1 MNNLRPVERAL
12 ATLLPTHENEMPP
25 ELLSLAQSLFAQSR
39 SYSSSLKP
47 EEEIARPHA
56 CAEIA
61 CRRLARTLKLPPLLG
76 HPPCPPRVYKKLYTF
91 LEKSIGNAT
100 SKNKSAPPTPNKP
113 SSTPKKAGGNDA
125 TTSRTPSK
133 QLKTPSK
140 STPLGKRA
148 LDNDT
153 NKTPSRVTSVKRARF
168 TKEPLQLL
176 ENIKDAPQ
184 FVMPSIRTVCKILST
199 PAPRMT
205 LWSRP
210 PISRTFPPHIFAGVS
225 SILHFISKMTDK
237 EIDELDEDAS
247 EFMNIIRNPEEE
259 ESEDYKEVVLAL
271 IVAVYFLVL
280 ARRRSPPPNTPA
292 NGKPLTATPSDNPPM
307 SPATE
312 SRKMDKK
319 TFSEMRQTALSSLGL
334 PATEKRHGEDVDAW
348 IEVIQT
354 LKWAKGQE
362 WFDNIPLA
370 GEREDEF
377 GNGLYDDDDEVDGEG
392 HDGSKAKGGK
402 RRKTNIFLHAGKDE
416 EGLLLP
422 GLGTMMQDRV
432 DYLSEDRKEDFLEW
446 RADMLERIGKIMKTG
461 KRMVV

>member
-1 MNNLRPVERAL
+1 
-12 ATLLPTHENEMPP
+12 
-25 ELLSLAQSLFAQSR
+25 
-39 SYSSSLKP
+39 
-47 EEEIARPHA
+47 
-56 CAEIA
+56 
-61 CRRLARTLKLPPLLG
+61 
-76 HPPCPPRVYKKLYTF
+76 
-91 LEKSIGNAT
+91 
-100 SKNKSAPPTPNKP
+100 
-113 SSTPKKAGGNDA
+113 
-125 TTSRTPSK
+125 
-133 QLKTPSK
+133 
-140 STPLGKRA
+140 
-148 LDNDT
+148 
-153 NKTPSRVTSVKRARF
+153 
-168 TKEPLQLL
+168 
-176 ENIKDAPQ
+176 
-184 FVMPSIRTVCKILST
+184 
-199 PAPRMT
+199 MT
-205 LWSRP
+205 E
-210 PISRTFPPHIFAGVS
+210 
-225 SILHFISKMTDK
+225 K

-259 ESEDYKEVVLAL
+259 ESENYKEVILAL

-292 NGKPLTATPSDNPPM
+292 NGKPLTATPSDNAPM

-312 SRKMDKK
+312 SRKMDRK

-348 IEVIQT
+348 IEMIQT
-354 LKWAKGQE
+354 LKWARGQE

-392 HDGSKAKGGK
+392 HDGSKAKGRK

-446 RADMLERIGKIMKTG
+446 KADMLERIGKIMKTG
-461 KRMVV
+461 KRMIV

>member
-25 ELLSLAQSLFAQSR
+25 ELLSLAQSFFAQSR

-113 SSTPKKAGGNDA
+113 SSTPKKNDTA
-125 TTSRTPSK
+125 TSRTPSK
-133 QLKTPSK
+133 QLNTPSK
-140 STPLGKRA
+140 STPLEKRA
-148 LDNDT
+148 LHNEA
-153 NKTPSRVTSVKRARF
+153 NKTPSRMTSVKRAHF

-184 FVMPSIRTVCKILST
+184 FVMPSIRTICKMLST

-210 PISRTFPPHIFAGVS
+210 PISRTLPPHIFAGVS

-237 EIDELDEDAS
+237 EVDELDEDAS
-247 EFMNIIRNPEEE
+247 EFVNIIRNPEEE
-259 ESEDYKEVVLAL
+259 GSDDYKEVIMAL
-271 IVAVYFLVL
+271 IVAIYFLVL
-280 ARRRSPPPNTPA
+280 ARRRSPPLSTTPA
-292 NGKPLTATPSDNPPM
+292 NGKQPTVSDNPPM
-307 SPATE
+307 SPAAE
-312 SRKMDKK
+312 PRKMDKK

-334 PATEKRHGEDVDAW
+334 PPAEKRHGEDVDAW
-348 IEVIQT
+348 IEIIQT

-370 GEREDEF
+370 GEREDEL
-377 GNGLYDDDDEVDGEG
+377 GNGLYDDDDEVDG
-392 HDGSKAKGGK
+392 DGQDGRKAQGVK

-432 DYLSEDRKEDFLEW
+432 DYLSEDRREDYVEW
-446 RADMLERIGKIMKTG
+446 KADMLERICKIMKTG
-461 KRMVV
+461 KRMAV

>member
-1 MNNLRPVERAL
+1 MA
-12 ATLLPTHENEMPP
+12 
-25 ELLSLAQSLFAQSR
+25 
-39 SYSSSLKP
+39 
-47 EEEIARPHA
+47 
-56 CAEIA
+56 
-61 CRRLARTLKLPPLLG
+61 
-76 HPPCPPRVYKKLYTF
+76 
-91 LEKSIGNAT
+91 
-100 SKNKSAPPTPNKP
+100 
-113 SSTPKKAGGNDA
+113 
-125 TTSRTPSK
+125 
-133 QLKTPSK
+133 
-140 STPLGKRA
+140 
-148 LDNDT
+148 
-153 NKTPSRVTSVKRARF
+153 SVKRARF

-210 PISRTFPPHIFAGVS
+210 PISRTLPPHIFAGVS

-247 EFMNIIRNPEEE
+247 EFVNIIRNPDEEE
-259 ESEDYKEVVLAL
+259 GEDYKEVVLAL

-280 ARRRSPPPNTPA
+280 ARRRSLPPNTPA
-292 NGKPLTATPSDNPPM
+292 TSKQPTATASDNPPM

-334 PATEKRHGEDVDAW
+334 PAAEKRHGEDVDAW
-348 IEVIQT
+348 IEMIQT

-377 GNGLYDDDDEVDGEG
+377 GNGLYDDDDEVDGDG
-392 HDGSKAKGGK
+392 HGGKAHNTK

-446 RADMLERIGKIMKTG
+446 KADMLERIGKIMKTG